1 MNTLLHYSAAL
12 ACLALIFLAV
22 TEARGAGWLHWPQGL
37 GLLHLAAF
45 GQSVSANGALTQI
58 NAIQDQSLTTQ
69 AGDIRVPLKL
79 PNLVMQAVLS
89 NDASA
94 VRAQLTSPSLR
105 AMLSLD
111 IEPIVTAKV
120 FGSPIEPYWH
130 GDSPIPLVGNESLN
144 LFIQNAQAAAVL
156 HYGLLWLSDGPVK
169 QTTGNI
175 YTVRCTAAAALVAA
189 TWVNANLVFAQALP
203 YGRYQVV
210 GMRARSANLAAARLV
225 FPDSQWRPG
234 VPAVNTIGGLDFDNG
249 RYGFM
254 GVLGEFDSTVPPTV
268 DFLGDTDVAQLLDL
282 DLIRIK

>member
-1 MNTLLHYSAAL
+1 
-12 ACLALIFLAV
+12 
-22 TEARGAGWLHWPQGL
+22 
-37 GLLHLAAF
+37 
-45 GQSVSANGALTQI
+45 LTQI

-69 AGDIRVPLKL
+69 AGDIRVPMKL
-79 PNLVMQAVLS
+79 ANLVMQAVLS
-89 NDASA
+89 NDAS
-94 VRAQLTSPSLR
+94 VTRAQLTSPSLR
-105 AMLSLD
+105 AMLNLD
-111 IEPIVTAKV
+111 IEPIVPGKV

-130 GDSPIPLVGNESLN
+130 GDSPIPLMGNESLN
-144 LFIQNAQAAAVL
+144 LFVQNAQAAAVL

-169 QTTGNI
+169 TTTGNI
-175 YTVRCTAAAALVAA
+175 YTVRCTAAGALVAA

-254 GVLGEFDSTVPPTV
+254 GVFGEFDSTVPPTI
-268 DFLGDTDVAQLLDL
+268 DLLGDTDVAQFVDL
-282 DLIRIK
+282 DLIRTK